1 MDKEYYKKV
10 SNYRYRVLNYNDW
23 IKYVKQEYEKTAL
36 KNIDAKSKKQRAQ
49 VKNSPLNFCC

>member
-23 IKYVKQEYEKTAL
+23 KQYIEEEYKKTAL
-36 KNIDAKSKKQRAQ
+36 KNIDKKAKKQRAQ
-49 VKNSPLNFCC
+49 VKDSPLNFCL